1 MNNESTSFNRFPHSA
16 ELVCVWETEKVQ
28 AGFFA
33 NKTLQ
38 RMWLPEP
45 YLTGKYR
52 RQQSIKPI
60 DGRQKLAHKVGANEH
75 SRISIVCYYDLDNRR
90 KRPQTKGDKALWWSV
105 CLKKWL
111 LVQSKFRVTKY
122 IYKRNISFWF
132 IRLTWCVCEILLL
145 LFWGFQDLFI
155 GT

>member
-1 MNNESTSFNRFPHSA
+1 MNGTSFNRSLIRPNSC
-16 ELVCVWETEKVQ
+16 VCVREEKVQ

-33 NKTLQ
+33 NKTLH

-75 SRISIVCYYDLDNRR
+75 SRLSIVCYYDLDNRR
-90 KRPQTKGDKALWWSV
+90 KRPQTKGEKA
-105 CLKKWL
+105 
-111 LVQSKFRVTKY
+111 
-122 IYKRNISFWF
+122 I
-132 IRLTWCVCEILLL
+132 
-145 LFWGFQDLFI
+145 
-155 GT
+155 